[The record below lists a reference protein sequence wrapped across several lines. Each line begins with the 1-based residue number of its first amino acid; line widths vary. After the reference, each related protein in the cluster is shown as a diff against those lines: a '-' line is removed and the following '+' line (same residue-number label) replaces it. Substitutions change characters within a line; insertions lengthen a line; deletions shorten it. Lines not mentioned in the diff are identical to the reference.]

1 MFLWLA
7 NVYRLGV
14 KELRSLVF
22 DPVLLL
28 LIVYVFTLAIY
39 AVATG
44 AKLEVQNASVAYV
57 DEDRSAL
64 SGRIVRAILPPEF
77 DTPAEIS
84 ADRIDAS
91 MDSGAFVFVLRFP
104 PDFEADLLAG
114 RKPEIQL
121 NVDATAMAQAG
132 NGTVFLQSIIQA
144 EAAKFLSGNEDA
156 AALPMDLVVRAMF
169 NPNLDSSWFNAVMQ
183 VINNVTI
190 LSVLLTGAALIR
202 EREHGTIEHLLV
214 MPVKPSEIMVAKI
227 WANGLVI
234 VLAAVLSLKLVVEG
248 GLGVPVA
255 GSIGLA
261 IVVAAVLS
269 LVFVVQLLLGV
280 PIHGSIALFVFGAL
294 IYMISVTGLGI
305 LIATFT
311 TSMPQFGLL
320 ALPVLVIMNLL
331 SGSTTPMESM
341 PEWLQAIMQASPST
355 HFVAF
360 AQAILYRGAGLTT
373 VWPSIVAMS
382 VLSVVFFVIALSR
395 FRTTMAGAR

>member
-44 AKLEVQNASVAYV
+44 AKLEVLNASVAYV

-64 SGRIVRAILPPEF
+64 SGRIISAILPPEF
-77 DTPAEIS
+77 DTPVEIS

-91 MDSGAFVFVLRFP
+91 MNSGAFVFVLRFP
-104 PDFEADLLAG
+104 PNFEADLLAG
-114 RKPEIQL
+114 RKSEIQL

-144 EAAKFLSGNEDA
+144 ETAKFLSGNENA
-156 AALPMDLVVRAMF
+156 ASLPINLVVRAMF

-183 VINNVTI
+183 VINNVTL

-234 VLAAVLSLKLVVEG
+234 VLAAVLSL
-248 GLGVPVA
+248 
-255 GSIGLA
+255 
-261 IVVAAVLS
+261 
-269 LVFVVQLLLGV
+269 VFVVQGLLGV

-373 VWPSIVAMS
+373 VWPSLVAMS
-382 VLSVVFFVIALSR
+382 VLSAVFFVIALSR

>member
-64 SGRIVRAILPPEF
+64 SGRIVSAILPPEF
-77 DTPAEIS
+77 DTPVEIS

-156 AALPMDLVVRAMF
+156 AALPIDLVVRAMF

-227 WANGLVI
+227 WANGL
-234 VLAAVLSLKLVVEG
+234 
-248 GLGVPVA
+248 
-255 GSIGLA
+255 A

-320 ALPVLVIMNLL
+320 ALPVLVVMNLL

-373 VWPSIVAMS
+373 VWPSIVAMT
-382 VLSVVFFVIALSR
+382 VLSVIFFVIALSR

>member
-44 AKLEVQNASVAYV
+44 AKLEVLNASVAYV

-64 SGRIVRAILPPEF
+64 SGRIVSAILPPEF
-77 DTPAEIS
+77 ETPVEIS

-91 MDSGAFVFVLRFP
+91 MNSGAFVFVLRFP
-104 PDFEADLLAG
+104 PNFEADLLAG
-114 RKPEIQL
+114 RKSEIQL

-144 EAAKFLSGNEDA
+144 ETAKFLSGNENA
-156 AALPMDLVVRAMF
+156 ASLPINLVVRAMF

-183 VINNVTI
+183 VINNVTL

-234 VLAAVLSLKLVVEG
+234 VLAAVLSL
-248 GLGVPVA
+248 
-255 GSIGLA
+255 
-261 IVVAAVLS
+261 
-269 LVFVVQLLLGV
+269 VFVVQGLLGV

-341 PEWLQAIMQASPST
+341 PAWLQAIMQASPST

-373 VWPSIVAMS
+373 VWPSLVAMS
-382 VLSVVFFVIALSR
+382 VLSAVFFVIALSR

>member
-44 AKLEVQNASVAYV
+44 AKLEVLNASVAYV

-64 SGRIVRAILPPEF
+64 SGRIISAILPPEF
-77 DTPAEIS
+77 DTPVEIS

-91 MDSGAFVFVLRFP
+91 MNSGAFVFVLRFP
-104 PDFEADLLAG
+104 PNFEADLLAG
-114 RKPEIQL
+114 RKSEIQL

-144 EAAKFLSGNEDA
+144 ETAKFLSGNENA
-156 AALPMDLVVRAMF
+156 AALPINLVVRAMF

-183 VINNVTI
+183 VINNVTL

-234 VLAAVLSLKLVVEG
+234 VLAAVLSL
-248 GLGVPVA
+248 
-255 GSIGLA
+255 
-261 IVVAAVLS
+261 
-269 LVFVVQLLLGV
+269 VFVVQGLLGV

-373 VWPSIVAMS
+373 VWPSLVAMS
-382 VLSVVFFVIALSR
+382 VLSAVFFVIALSR

>member
-64 SGRIVRAILPPEF
+64 SGRIVSAILPPEF
-77 DTPAEIS
+77 DTPVEIS

-104 PDFEADLLAG
+104 PEFEADLLAG
-114 RKPEIQL
+114 RKSEIQL

-144 EAAKFLSGNEDA
+144 ETAKFLSGNEDA
-156 AALPMDLVVRAMF
+156 AALPINLVVRAMF

-227 WANGLVI
+227 WAN
-234 VLAAVLSLKLVVEG
+234 
-248 GLGVPVA
+248 
-255 GSIGLA
+255 GLA

-341 PEWLQAIMQASPST
+341 PEWLQAIMQVSPST

-373 VWPSIVAMS
+373 VWPSILAMS
-382 VLSVVFFVIALSR
+382 VLSAIFFVVALSR
-395 FRTTMAGAR
+395 FRKTMAGAR

>member
-64 SGRIVRAILPPEF
+64 SGRIVSAILPPEF
-77 DTPAEIS
+77 DTPVEIS
-84 ADRIDAS
+84 VDRIDAS

-104 PDFEADLLAG
+104 PEFEADLLAG
-114 RKPEIQL
+114 RKSEIQL

-144 EAAKFLSGNEDA
+144 ETAKFLSGNEDA
-156 AALPMDLVVRAMF
+156 AALPINLVVRAMF

-227 WANGLVI
+227 WAN
-234 VLAAVLSLKLVVEG
+234 
-248 GLGVPVA
+248 
-255 GSIGLA
+255 GLA

-341 PEWLQAIMQASPST
+341 PEWLQAIMQVSPST

-373 VWPSIVAMS
+373 VWPSILAMS
-382 VLSVVFFVIALSR
+382 VLSAVFFVIALSR
-395 FRTTMAGAR
+395 FRKTMAGAR

>member
-7 NVYRLGV
+7 NVCRLGV

-64 SGRIVRAILPPEF
+64 SGRIVSAILPPEF
-77 DTPAEIS
+77 DTPVEIS
-84 ADRIDAS
+84 ADGIDAS

-104 PDFEADLLAG
+104 PEFEADLLAG
-114 RKPEIQL
+114 RKSEIQL

-144 EAAKFLSGNEDA
+144 ETAKFLSGNEDA
-156 AALPMDLVVRAMF
+156 AALPINLVVRAMF

-227 WANGLVI
+227 WAN
-234 VLAAVLSLKLVVEG
+234 
-248 GLGVPVA
+248 
-255 GSIGLA
+255 GLA

-341 PEWLQAIMQASPST
+341 PEWLQAIMQVSPST

-373 VWPSIVAMS
+373 VWPSILAMS
-382 VLSVVFFVIALSR
+382 VLSAIFFVVALSR
-395 FRTTMAGAR
+395 FRKTMAGAR

>member
-64 SGRIVRAILPPEF
+64 SGRIVSAILPPEF
-77 DTPAEIS
+77 DTPVEIS

-144 EAAKFLSGNEDA
+144 ETAKFLSGNEDA
-156 AALPMDLVVRAMF
+156 AALPIDLVVRAMF

-227 WANGLVI
+227 WANGL
-234 VLAAVLSLKLVVEG
+234 
-248 GLGVPVA
+248 
-255 GSIGLA
+255 A

-320 ALPVLVIMNLL
+320 ALPVLVVMNLL

-373 VWPSIVAMS
+373 VWPSIVAMT
-382 VLSVVFFVIALSR
+382 VLSVIFFVIALSR